1 MFYFQ
6 SPHCSKT
13 KHSSPLP
20 QTKEYGSSN
29 HSFQPT
35 NRNPLERIAQAQ
47 MQYLPLIKADLQLL
61 KASEKEIIDKVIDY
75 MSDWSQ
81 NLFSQYVNNDMPLK
95 ASKNGE
101 VIGYELVFYR
111 ELPYSLKLY

>member
-1 MFYFQ
+1 
-6 SPHCSKT
+6 
-13 KHSSPLP
+13 
-20 QTKEYGSSN
+20 
-29 HSFQPT
+29 
-35 NRNPLERIAQAQ
+35 